1 MPFLTGYRISGCHRT
16 APGEARFKDRRS
28 FKLAVPF
35 VGEQRAREIGLPPLA
50 SPGSALRRDD
60 REGSRPPRWPGSSGR
75 PAKSRGVTINDV
87 VLALCAGALRR
98 YLVEHAALPDKPL
111 TAGVPAHPL
120 PGVASRLE
128 VCASGIEVV
137 YPGRFR
143 LSADMPRAC
152 SWLRLGWARAGRPA
166 ASGIPAPEADSRGA
180 RPRERPRTRQKRAGR
195 PPSGPTR
202 RDWPRGPEPRPSGMQ
217 C

>member
-1 MPFLTGYRISGCHRT
+1 VNGLEAQVSQMDAEQAAIDRAEALSGVQDDSAALAVICWHFTDRTIAITPDFLAATVGNFLKEDANRRISG
-16 APGEARFKDRRS
+16 KDSR
-28 FKLAVPF
+28 VP
-35 VGEQRAREIGLPPLA
+35 
-50 SPGSALRRDD
+50 
-60 REGSRPPRWPGSSGR
+60 
-75 PAKSRGVTINDV
+75 
-87 VLALCAGALRR
+87 
-98 YLVEHAALPDKPL
+98 
-111 TAGVPAHPL
+111 HPL

-152 SWLRLGWARAGRPA
+152 SWLRLGWAKAGRPA